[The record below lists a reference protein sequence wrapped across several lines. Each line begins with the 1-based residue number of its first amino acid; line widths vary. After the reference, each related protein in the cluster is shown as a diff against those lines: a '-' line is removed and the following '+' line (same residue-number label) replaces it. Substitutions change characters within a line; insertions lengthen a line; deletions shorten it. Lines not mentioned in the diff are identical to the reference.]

1 MLTSRNWI
9 WKLWNWTH
17 KVEMSTLEI
26 WGLLYHWQIGI
37 GLTKVGHLIG
47 SIRWHHWMVK
57 RIWWNIFS
65 LSLKKLNFL
74 FIVQTELWVHPRIVW
89 NTCVLPLGKIWLLG
103 SLGMIPGMIIGN
115 GHSRLWL
122 VSNACRIIDK
132 SGLWASPP
140 ILFTTTHTLQIVAGS
155 NFVYVIANTRLLPR
169 SLVTYSR

>member
-37 GLTKVGHLIG
+37 DLTKVGHLIG

-103 SLGMIPGMIIGN
+103 SLGMIPQN
-115 GHSRLWL
+115 NHWEWLFQDYDWHSMCTGW
-122 VSNACRIIDK
+122 ST
-132 SGLWASPP
+132 SPTGLWASPLLLLP
-140 ILFTTTHTLQIVAGS
+140 LHIP
-155 NFVYVIANTRLLPR
+155 YRLLLGATL
-169 SLVTYSR
+169 SMWSQHKTTA